1 MRKMLQAILANDIVL
16 RSQVVM
22 VKRRDEHHRQDN
34 RQQPGGEY
42 ASFQGHNGHKVTK
55 KRNKI
60 INFDY
65 SESSVMK
72 LAEALNQR
80 ADLQRRIAQLRERL
94 SNNVKVQE
102 GDQPAE
108 KPEDLFKELE
118 AALKQL
124 KDLIV
129 SINRTN
135 QETVWEGKTL
145 TEIIAEKDV
154 LTMHLAALR
163 ATLDAANVRSDRYS
177 RNEIKFVRT
186 IDVNA
191 LQKKVDYL
199 SRDLRVLDSKLQQ
212 ANWTTDL
219 Q

>member
-1 MRKMLQAILANDIVL
+1 
-16 RSQVVM
+16 
-22 VKRRDEHHRQDN
+22 
-34 RQQPGGEY
+34 
-42 ASFQGHNGHKVTK
+42 
-55 KRNKI
+55 
-60 INFDY
+60 
-65 SESSVMK
+65 MK

-80 ADLQRRIAQLRERL
+80 ADLQKRIAQLRERL

-108 KPEDLFKELE
+108 NPDDLFKELE
-118 AALKQL
+118 GSLKQL

-145 TEIIAEKDV
+145 TEMIAEKDV
-154 LTMHLAALR
+154 LSMHLGALR
-163 ATLDAANVRSDRYS
+163 ATLEAANVRSDRFS

-191 LQKKVDYL
+191 LQKKVDDL
-199 SRDLRVLDSKLQQ
+199 SKELRELDSKLQQ
-212 ANWTTDL
+212 ANWMTDMK
-219 Q
+219 

>member
-1 MRKMLQAILANDIVL
+1 
-16 RSQVVM
+16 
-22 VKRRDEHHRQDN
+22 
-34 RQQPGGEY
+34 
-42 ASFQGHNGHKVTK
+42 
-55 KRNKI
+55 
-60 INFDY
+60 
-65 SESSVMK
+65 MK
-72 LAEALNQR
+72 LAEALNTR
-80 ADLQRRIAQLRERL
+80 ADLQKRIAQLRDRL
-94 SNNVKVQE
+94 SNNVKVQD

-118 AALKQL
+118 GALKQL

-154 LTMHLAALR
+154 LSMHLAALR
-163 ATLDAANVRSDRYS
+163 HTLDAANVRSDRYS
-177 RNEIKFVRT
+177 RTEIKFVRT

-219 Q
+219 K

>member
-1 MRKMLQAILANDIVL
+1 
-16 RSQVVM
+16 
-22 VKRRDEHHRQDN
+22 
-34 RQQPGGEY
+34 
-42 ASFQGHNGHKVTK
+42 
-55 KRNKI
+55 
-60 INFDY
+60 
-65 SESSVMK
+65 MK

-108 KPEDLFKELE
+108 KPEDLFRELE

-154 LTMHLAALR
+154 LSMHLAALR
-163 ATLDAANVRSDRYS
+163 ATLDATNVRNDRYS

-212 ANWTTDL
+212 ANWTIDL
-219 Q
+219 KLLSRMRAGTPPDGRLKRPSVTLVIGKRSHSIVRYCPAQHHAQAYSLMRTYHYRVPTA

>member
-1 MRKMLQAILANDIVL
+1 
-16 RSQVVM
+16 
-22 VKRRDEHHRQDN
+22 
-34 RQQPGGEY
+34 
-42 ASFQGHNGHKVTK
+42 
-55 KRNKI
+55 
-60 INFDY
+60 
-65 SESSVMK
+65 MK

-80 ADLQRRIAQLRERL
+80 ADLQKRIAQLRERL

-102 GDQPAE
+102 GDEPAE

-118 AALKQL
+118 GTLKQL

-135 QETVWEGKTL
+135 QETVVDGKTL
-145 TEIIAEKDV
+145 TEMIAEKDV
-154 LTMHLAALR
+154 LSMHLSVLR
-163 ATLDAANVRSDRYS
+163 DTLDAANVRSDRYS

-191 LQKKVDYL
+191 LQKKVDDR
-199 SRDLRVLDSKLQQ
+199 SRDLREMDSRLQQ

-219 Q
+219 K